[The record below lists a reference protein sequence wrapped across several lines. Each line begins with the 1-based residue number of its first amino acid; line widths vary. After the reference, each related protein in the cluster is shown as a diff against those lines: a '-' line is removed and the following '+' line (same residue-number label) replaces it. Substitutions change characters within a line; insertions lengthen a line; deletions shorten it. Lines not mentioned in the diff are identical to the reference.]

1 MRLFQEDGTV
11 YGIDRNE
18 MIHLQGA
25 RGTKI
30 EDLFHSEGAYL
41 TWLYCLMAQPIP
53 DLEHVAAL
61 GQVGIMPAGLK
72 DREPVHF
79 LGEHYLCRQLL
90 RELAERELAMLRPRE
105 KLLREL
111 HEVPARDGAEIR
123 KQVLADP
130 LGAQLVRLAQSHD
143 REYLRVYEAFRK
155 GRERSART
163 GLVPGISTPAVQGQ
177 ADAGITPDREPE
189 SDRVETARAER
200 RQGAEALAPGTEN
213 GIGAPI
219 PQGDV
224 FRAAVMATG
233 PLSEEELRAVGR

>member
-79 LGEHYLCRQLL
+79 VGEDYLCRQLL

-111 HEVPARDGAEIR
+111 HEVPARDGAEVR
-123 KQVLADP
+123 KQVLAGP

-155 GRERSART
+155 GRERSAKT

-177 ADAGITPDREPE
+177 VARESRPIGSRSPTGSRRRGPSGGRGPRHWHRE
-189 SDRVETARAER
+189 WRTASGRRYPRAMSSGR
-200 RQGAEALAPGTEN
+200 R
-213 GIGAPI
+213 
-219 PQGDV
+219 
-224 FRAAVMATG
+224 
-233 PLSEEELRAVGR
+233 